1 MEYFDE
7 DQEEQE
13 KRKKMIRRKRRAN
26 TSYAPQTVV
35 AAGANSLDFSDA
47 DNSMYVA
54 LIERIF

>member
-13 KRKKMIRRKRRAN
+13 KRKKMIRQKRRAN
-26 TSYAPQTVV
+26 TSYAPQTV
-35 AAGANSLDFSDA
+35 AAAANSLDFSDA